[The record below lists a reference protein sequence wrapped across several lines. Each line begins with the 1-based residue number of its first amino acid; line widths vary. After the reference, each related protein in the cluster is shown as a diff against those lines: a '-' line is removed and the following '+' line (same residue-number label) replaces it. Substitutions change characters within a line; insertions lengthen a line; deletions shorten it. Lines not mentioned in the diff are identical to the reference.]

1 MLKLGLM
8 GLGAIGVDVE
18 KMVTQECKGDIEIP
32 AILVKNPRPDRSLNK
47 SIVTTDFNEFIKTK
61 PDVILEVA
69 GHQTIQKYAVEILRS
84 GIDLLVTS
92 VGAFTDDKLY
102 DACIATA
109 RGNGA
114 RLILPSA

>member
-18 KMVTQECKGDIEIP
+18 KMVTQECKGEIEIP
-32 AILVKNPRPDRSLNK
+32 AILVKNPRSDRSLNK

-69 GHQTIQKYAVEILRS
+69 GHQTIGRC
-84 GIDLLVTS
+84 T
-92 VGAFTDDKLY
+92 LY
-102 DACIATA
+102 N
-109 RGNGA
+109 RQ
-114 RLILPSA
+114 